1 MSGELEH
8 LEKSLKSKD
17 ESTVREITLKYSNSE
32 RLKLRKEYKSKYGED
47 IINVIE
53 KYMSSDF
60 KVALLA
66 LYKEP
71 SEYDAELLYKAMKG
85 IGSDKDVI
93 TEILCFRNFDT
104 INKIKE
110 KFKEKYKKD
119 LVSEIKTET
128 SGDYQKTVI
137 LMLEH
142 DRNKNNNPDL
152 EKCKKIAEELYNAGE
167 NKFGTNESVFIKYFT
182 SLSAKELQLVS
193 KEYHKNY
200 KKNIVQVIENEF
212 SGILKNLFKN
222 ILYGLY
228 NPAEY
233 YARKI
238 YEAID
243 GIGTADEQLIRCI
256 VTRCEI
262 DIKLI
267 KRYFKQIFKKDMIQR
282 VKEDCSGEY
291 QKLLEGIMSKK

>member
-1 MSGELEH
+1 MSDELEQF
-8 LEKSLKSKD
+8 EKAVMAND
-17 ESTVREITLKYSNSE
+17 ESTLVNITVSHSNEE
-32 RLKLRKEYKSKYGED
+32 RVKLRADYQAKFGRDLLKDFESKL
-47 IINVIE
+47 
-53 KYMSSDF
+53 KSDF
-60 KVALLA
+60 KECMLG
-66 LYKEP
+66 LYKP
-71 SEYDAELLYKAMKG
+71 PAEYDADLLYFAMKG
-85 IGSDKDVI
+85 IGSDKEVI
-93 TEILCFRNFDT
+93 TEVLSFRTPERLNEV
-104 INKIKE
+104 KA
-110 KFKEKYKKD
+110 KFQEKYGKD
-119 LVSEIKTET
+119 LVAEIKSET
-128 SGDYQKTVI
+128 SGDYQKTVM

-238 YEAID
+238 YEAVD

-267 KRYFKQIFKKDMIQR
+267 KRYFKQIFKKDMVQR
-282 VKEDCSGEY
+282 IKENCSSKY
-291 QKLLEGIMSKK
+291 QKLLESIMSKK